1 MKLSYYF
8 MKQNLYN
15 FRSQILVK
23 LNPTMMDII
32 LGINVIDFQGSFI
45 YSVKKEG
52 KKDSKYDEKGL
63 VQ

>member
-1 MKLSYYF
+1 
-8 MKQNLYN
+8 MKQNLYKV
-15 FRSQILVK
+15 RSQVLVK

-32 LGINVIDFQGSFI
+32 LGINVIDFQRSFI

-52 KKDSKYDEKGL
+52 KKDNRYDEKGL

>member
-32 LGINVIDFQGSFI
+32 LGINVIDFQRSFI
-45 YSVKKEG
+45 YSVEKEG
-52 KKDSKYDEKGL
+52 N
-63 VQ
+63 